1 MAEPETSLC
10 SPTEAATAL
19 CSLGFCSPPGTVGT
33 VDPYFVLVLTFRISP
48 LLMENTN
55 LCLLDIGLVSVSS
68 PQQNSVVI
76 IS

>member
-19 CSLGFCSPPGTVGT
+19 CSLGVCSPHGTVGT
-33 VDPYFVLVLTFRISP
+33 VDPYIVLALTFRISP
-48 LLMENTN
+48 MLLENTS
-55 LCLLDIGLVSVSS
+55 LCLPDTGLVSVSAS
-68 PQQNSVVI
+68 QWNSVVI